1 MSIARALAILGAGA
15 SGFQG
20 GQEQARQ
27 RAQQEEDAAF
37 RREQRDRT
45 RTDWQRKD
53 KEYEEQQADKAAER
67 AAMAPVPVTE
77 AELPGPVMEGQAP
90 MPTVSKV
97 AGTAYATP
105 QEAQAAAG
113 KMNATGERM
122 RRAAGAVQDP
132 MRAADL
138 EGRANQAETG
148 NLQLQAAREA
158 AASAAFDKELVGS
171 VQKGGWQGLAEFMSK
186 SKADGMGGQ
195 SKFAVKVEGG
205 NATLYPVG
213 PDGTAMGQGMTLPDT
228 EEGRARAAFLLSQKT
243 TPQQKLEHFRVER
256 NDKQAEENRQRDD
269 RRADTAEQRRATHED
284 RMYEQA
290 RRQTAASERAASA
303 RASGGGGANGQ
314 QAAVNWDDKADER
327 LYSHYGTEDPTT
339 GAKSRDG
346 QGIDFAKQ
354 VALAISA
361 RNGGDTLRAVG
372 MAIDI
377 DSQLKA
383 RADAAVKAS
392 GGKLTPADAIR
403 QERNNFLSAKQ
414 PQVVPGTTPAPA
426 APAAAPAAAVPQP
439 RMGAAAKAATPQ
451 EANLDAAKQAFARA
465 QADLQKFGSRQRQA
479 DPEGFA
485 RAQQAATAAEAAVK
499 AAADEYEKSLSGS
512 YNIPRMLPQ
521 A

>member
-1 MSIARALAILGAGA
+1 MSISRALAILGAGA
-15 SGFQG
+15 SGFQS

-27 RAQQEEDAAF
+27 RQRQEERDAF
-37 RREQRDRT
+37 ERERQDRT
-45 RTDWQRKD
+45 RTEWQRSDEKYARE
-53 KEYEEQQADKAAER
+53 KADMEAER
-67 AAMAPVPVTE
+67 KNMAPVPVTE

-90 MPTVSKV
+90 MPIVSKV

-132 MRAADL
+132 IRAADL
-138 EGRANQAETG
+138 EGRANQAEMG

-228 EEGRARAAFLLSQKT
+228 EEGRARAAFLLAQKT
-243 TPQQKLEHFRVER
+243 TPAQKLEHFRTER
-256 NDKQAEENRQRDD
+256 LDTERRDDKNADNKRADAAEE
-269 RRADTAEQRRATHED
+269 RRGKHED
-284 RMYEQA
+284 RMFEQA

-303 RASGGGGANGQ
+303 RASGGANGQ

-414 PQVVPGTTPAPA
+414 PQVVPGTSPA
-426 APAAAPAAAVPQP
+426 APPAAPAAAVPQP

-485 RAQQAATAAEAAVK
+485 RAQQAAAAAEAAVK